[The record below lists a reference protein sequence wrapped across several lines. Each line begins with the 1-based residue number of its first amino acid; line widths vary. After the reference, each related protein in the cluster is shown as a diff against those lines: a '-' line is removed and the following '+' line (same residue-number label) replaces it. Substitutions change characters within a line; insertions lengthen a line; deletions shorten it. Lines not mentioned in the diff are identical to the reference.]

1 MEEEHPH
8 AVLRK
13 LVSSTESHQGSLL
26 CFVQPLTKFTDS
38 HPMACETKVLLI
50 WRLWKQRQR
59 ACAQVSFHEG
69 FDSEFLFNQIYQLL
83 HVTLLQGLSACV
95 LLSAH
100 LRRSGSSAS
109 NPVTGCTTTK
119 SVLFAKS
126 DENTSGNVSFRR
138 ISSSSS
144 RRILVHDPPGA
155 TSASLPF
162 SVRWDWVHSCMG
174 ASNNSLQ
181 NLWVLQP

>member
-1 MEEEHPH
+1 M
-8 AVLRK
+8 
-13 LVSSTESHQGSLL
+13 
-26 CFVQPLTKFTDS
+26 
-38 HPMACETKVLLI
+38 
-50 WRLWKQRQR
+50 QR
-59 ACAQVSFHEG
+59 ACAQVSFLKG
-69 FDSEFLFNQIYQLL
+69 FEFLFNQIYQLL

-119 SVLFAKS
+119 LVLFTKS

-138 ISSSSS
+138 ISFSSS

-162 SVRWDWVHSCMG
+162 SVGWDWVHSCMG
-174 ASNNSLQ
+174 ASNNFTSESLGVAA
-181 NLWVLQP
+181 LVSPGPSSH